1 MPGEWAPACVYLT
14 KESHISC
21 MKWRKGRNPL
31 DDDEKRVYNLTKDV
45 YMLNIKFRYETKM
58 LVYTNRFCR
67 AVCTLEK

>member
-1 MPGEWAPACVYLT
+1 MT
-14 KESHISC
+14 
-21 MKWRKGRNPL
+21 L
-31 DDDEKRVYNLTKDV
+31 DDDENQVYNLTKDV